1 MYAAS
6 PLHRNAFH
14 RIGIPDLF
22 PVIWPRASTQTR
34 KVEDTMTDSL
44 QARSEELLQA
54 VRRLGIVI
62 LIAAGVALAWTL
74 YTGWG
79 RKSLLLSGC
88 MIVLGAVTTVCVRAM
103 ICADS
108 LNRSAWV
115 WAHMGGTFLVLIVG
129 LFLSKAWGVSA
140 IVVGLVLIC
149 EHFLVFIYLGVTFSR
164 IMREY
169 SRTESTSYNEEND

>member
-22 PVIWPRASTQTR
+22 PVIWPWASAQA
-34 KVEDTMTDSL
+34 KKGEDPLTDSL

-54 VRRLGIVI
+54 LQRLRIVI
-62 LIAAGVALAWTL
+62 LIGAGVALVWAL
-74 YTGWG
+74 HFGWG
-79 RKSLLLSGC
+79 RKSLLLPGC
-88 MIVLGAVTTVCVRAM
+88 VVVLGAVTTVCVRAM
-103 ICADS
+103 IQADS

-115 WAHMGGTFLVLIVG
+115 WAHMGGTFLVLIIG
-129 LFLSKAWGVSA
+129 LFLSKALGVSA
-140 IVVGLVLIC
+140 IIVGLVLIC
-149 EHFLVFIYLGVTFSR
+149 EHFLVFIFLGVAFSR

-169 SRTESTSYNEEND
+169 FRTENPSYNEEND